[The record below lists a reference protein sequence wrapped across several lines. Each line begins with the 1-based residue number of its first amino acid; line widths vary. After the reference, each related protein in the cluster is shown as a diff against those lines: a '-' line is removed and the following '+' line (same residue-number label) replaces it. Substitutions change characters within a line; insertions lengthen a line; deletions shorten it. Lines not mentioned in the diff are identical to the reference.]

1 MVKDSANL
9 DMLRSFAVLI
19 VLTVHILICGLRIE
33 QVGPVSLRAFGRW
46 GVLIFF
52 VHTCLVLSYSL
63 ERNSAFWPFLARR
76 VFRIYPLS
84 VVVVLCVVA
93 LAIPVG
99 FPGDHFSLP
108 NREPSNVLLNLLLLQ
123 NISGGISVLAP
134 LWSLPYEMQMYLLL
148 PALFYLIS
156 RRIRFLEYL
165 LWTLGVLLAA
175 NSWRAEIRGFPSL
188 IFLPSFLSG
197 FVAYRSPAKPT
208 YPSWLWAPTLMA
220 ITLVF
225 AFYPVSETGWV
236 CCLLVGLAIPRFKEL
251 SNGAARKA
259 FAVIARYS
267 YGIYLLHFIC
277 IWFAFDRLKN
287 FSAWTQWIAFVIT
300 AVCSVYFA
308 YNAIEAPMIRLGSKV
323 ASSLVKRNS
332 RQIYGPQ
339 RGSSTQSATT

>member
-1 MVKDSANL
+1 
-9 DMLRSFAVLI
+9 
-19 VLTVHILICGLRIE
+19 LRIK

-165 LWTLGVLLAA
+165 LWA
-175 NSWRAEIRGFPSL
+175 
-188 IFLPSFLSG
+188 
-197 FVAYRSPAKPT
+197 
-208 YPSWLWAPTLMA
+208 
-220 ITLVF
+220 
-225 AFYPVSETGWV
+225 
-236 CCLLVGLAIPRFKEL
+236 
-251 SNGAARKA
+251 
-259 FAVIARYS
+259 
-267 YGIYLLHFIC
+267 
-277 IWFAFDRLKN
+277 
-287 FSAWTQWIAFVIT
+287 
-300 AVCSVYFA
+300 
-308 YNAIEAPMIRLGSKV
+308 
-323 ASSLVKRNS
+323 
-332 RQIYGPQ
+332 
-339 RGSSTQSATT
+339 